1 MNKYLL
7 PCLTFLLN
15 CANEL
20 IIMGLIVWASLL
32 AEKPIQQ
39 TALVVAVLVLSI
51 VLGVFLKN
59 KFQQLNRTFVLVLVL
74 CFAVLL
80 ALSPKLSFFWY
91 VAIVGRTFSGQLLLA
106 QIMALLKASVT
117 DSELPS
123 ASKRMQI
130 FYTSA
135 GGVAYGLAPLIVTL
149 SNDSLLH
156 LVDILLLALVG
167 ILVLLKSRELMKLTV
182 ENEVAPKI
190 YGFYELLKRVRVLTP
205 FLFLIWACYGVFFVI
220 EVPLLKSKLNASPSL
235 ISFFLVLNIFTNI
248 VSTKILPEAFYS
260 KHASKCFALSGVLI
274 CLLSFVYLYFSG
286 FVVLFAAALTLG
298 IVNGTLNLSLN
309 SKIHHLNS
317 LQLRESCFLWYRITI
332 ETGILGGAIL
342 CYLFSDSSIIYKQ
355 LAYCCLIVAGILSVS
370 YLMSKGSVLESEL
383 HD

>member
-7 PCLTFLLN
+7 PGLTFLLN

-32 AEKPIQQ
+32 ADKPIQQ

-59 KFQQLNRTFVLVLVL
+59 KFKLLNRTFILLLVFS
-74 CFAVLL
+74 FAVLL

-106 QIMALLKASVT
+106 QIMALLKASVAEL
-117 DSELPS
+117 ELPS

-149 SNDSLLH
+149 TNDSLLYI
-156 LVDILLLALVG
+156 VDILLLAMVALLVF
-167 ILVLLKSRELMKLTV
+167 LNSKDLLKLTI
-182 ENEVAPKI
+182 ENEVAPKV

-220 EVPLLKSKLNASPSL
+220 EVPLLKSKLNASPAL
-235 ISFFLVLNIFTNI
+235 ISFFLILNIFTNI
-248 VSTKILPEAFYS
+248 VSTKILPENFYS
-260 KHASKCFALSGVLI
+260 KHASKCFAVSGILI

-286 FVVLFAAALTLG
+286 FIVLFTAALTLG

-309 SKIHHLNS
+309 SKIHHLKS

-332 ETGILGGAIL
+332 ETGILGGAVL
-342 CYLFSDSSIIYKQ
+342 CYIFSDSLTIYKQ
-355 LAYCCLIVAGILSVS
+355 LAFCCLIVGGLLSAAFF
-370 YLMSKGSVLESEL
+370 LCNGSVLESEL